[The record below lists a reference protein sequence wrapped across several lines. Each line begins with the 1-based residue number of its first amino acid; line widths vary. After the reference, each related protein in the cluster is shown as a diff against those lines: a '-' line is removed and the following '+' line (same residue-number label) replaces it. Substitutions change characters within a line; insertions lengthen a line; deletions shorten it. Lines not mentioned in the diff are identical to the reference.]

1 MERIL
6 VFEDKYI
13 GKYVTLKNEESD
25 KVITFDESAIKAYDD
40 AINMGIESPILM
52 YVPDGEVVYIL

>member
-13 GKYVTLKNEESD
+13 GKYVTFKNEESD

>member
-13 GKYVTLKNEESD
+13 GKYVTFKNEESD

-52 YVPDGEVVYIL
+52 YVPDGEVVYLL